1 MQRSLLVVLVVL
13 LVGIAAATWW
23 LLGAPDVAPTPLPTA
38 TGTEN
43 AEAAAG
49 TQVGSAPVATD
60 AGMQRQAAP
69 AGQRPGFD
77 DPEIRASLC
86 GFKGRVV
93 DHLKQPVADT
103 GLRLFR
109 GAMDSVLP
117 EGMDLFADASA
128 YVPEYVAGDA
138 RTDSEGR
145 WQLTG
150 VWPRGLYVLHAGI
163 GTDAPTYQV
172 VTQTPGP
179 GEVVDLGDIVL
190 PNAGVITG
198 TVLDDNGDPLAGAL
212 VRCADL
218 PGAIAAFFPIERF
231 DPNGA
236 LLVREKSSPVRVV
249 EMPAWVAKAVEE
261 LPFPRALTDS
271 DGNFRLVGVVPG
283 SNMLAT
289 TAVEFLSDVKAS
301 VIVRPGQVKN
311 VGKIRL
317 RRGEDLIGAVVD
329 TADKPVPAAEVLAG
343 STLSMGP
350 VDLAQ
355 RVIRADALGRFTGRG
370 FSPGRVTVAA
380 RRGPGHPWVM
390 AEPQS
395 INGEVKVVLPASF
408 GVDVSV
414 LLADGKPA
422 KSPRFQLLTGKAG
435 QGAAEMYLMGV
446 SPPLDLKHRKKPLAE
461 GRWRIDNLQPGAYT
475 LLADAPG
482 HANAFASFEI
492 VDADT
497 AIEVKLPMPS
507 VFTVQVFDQEDKP
520 VRNAAIYAQARGK
533 SLTEMPIRCG
543 RTGTD
548 GQLVV
553 DQLRAETLRV
563 SAEHPKYGTVHGE
576 VKVGE
581 TVRMT
586 MLAPGSMH
594 VVVRENG
601 KPPEPGK
608 WSVGIMR
615 RRSSN
620 EPRGPLENMPALHT
634 ADLAG
639 EISLKNLQPGEYEVN
654 VVKALDALRSPGG
667 IMALAQEMFLARD
680 LPSTRTGVESGQVCE
695 VQLEV
700 GEQPLEGPTASL
712 SGTVTVDGKIA
723 AGYAL
728 TANGFVG
735 TGEKRDFRRFSTRV
749 DERGRFAFATVPAGE
764 LQLSLL
770 SNGEGAMFSGPGANL
785 WGTKITLTENEAREL
800 TIDVQTTSIR
810 GTCYLPDGTPA
821 VGVFVQGRGRPKIGE
836 AADDMRVGSPT
847 DARGEFHFPQVA
859 EGIWTLSA
867 RGGGETSGRGEL
879 ANVDVVAGVPV
890 TGLRIELQKM
900 LTVTGRVE
908 LAELKLGKIRWSYLS
923 WNLLGAN
930 DAPEAQGR
938 QTAGSGIDGEKGTFR
953 TNNLPAGR
961 YRVVLFVNADGEQDR
976 EQGEYPCGIVEVPAT
991 GLTDL
996 VLRPGPRVKR

>member
-1 MQRSLLVVLVVL
+1 MQRSLLVALVVL

-23 LLGAPDVAPTPLPTA
+23 LLGTPTVAPTTLPNTSVAEPADPATA
-38 TGTEN
+38 AQT
-43 AEAAAG
+43 
-49 TQVGSAPVATD
+49 GSAPVATD

-69 AGQRPGFD
+69 ASQRVGFD
-77 DPEIRASLC
+77 DPEIRANLC

-93 DHLKQPVADT
+93 DHLKRPVADT
-103 GLRLFR
+103 GLRMFR

-117 EGMDLFADASA
+117 EGMDLFADASS

-138 RTDSEGR
+138 RTDSEGH

-150 VWPRGLYVLHAGI
+150 VWPRAIYVLHAGI
-163 GTDAPTYQV
+163 GTDAPTWQM

-198 TVLDDNGDPLAGAL
+198 TVLDDNGDPLPGAL

-218 PGAIAAFFPIERF
+218 PGAIAAFFPIERI
-231 DPNGA
+231 DPHGA
-236 LLVREKSSPVRVV
+236 VLVREKSSPVRVV
-249 EMPAWVAKAVEE
+249 EMPTWVAAAFEQ
-261 LPFPRALTDS
+261 LPFPRAMTD
-271 DGNFRLVGVVPG
+271 GEGKFRLVGVVPG

-289 TAVEFLSDVKAS
+289 TADHFLSDVKAS
-301 VIVRPGQVKN
+301 VIVRPGQVKD

-317 RRGEDLIGAVVD
+317 RRGEELVGTVVD
-329 TADKPVPAAEVLAG
+329 TADKPVPEAEVLAG

-355 RVIRADALGRFTGRG
+355 RLPRADALGRFSGHG

-380 RRGPGHPWVM
+380 RRGPGHPWVL

-395 INGEVKVVLPASF
+395 IAGEVKVVLPASF

-422 KSPRFQLLTGKAG
+422 KAPRLQLLTGYAG

-446 SPPLDLKHRKKPLAE
+446 SPPLDLKHRKKVLGE
-461 GRWRIDNLQPGAYT
+461 GRWRIENLNPGAYT
-475 LLADAPG
+475 LIADAPG
-482 HANAFASFEI
+482 HANSFASFEI
-492 VDADT
+492 VDADS
-497 AIEVKLPMPS
+497 AVEVKLPTPS
-507 VFTVQVFDQEDKP
+507 VFTVRVVDQEDKP

-533 SLTEMPIRCG
+533 SLTEMPVRCG
-543 RTGTD
+543 RTSGD

-553 DQLRAETLRV
+553 EQLRADTLRV
-563 SAEHPKYGTVHGE
+563 SAEHPKFGTVHGE

-581 TVRMT
+581 TLLLRMQ
-586 MLAPGSMH
+586 APGSLH
-594 VVVRENG
+594 AVLRENG

-608 WSVGIMR
+608 WSIGVMR
-615 RRSSN
+615 RRSSG
-620 EPRGPLENMPALHT
+620 EPRGPLETMPALYT

-639 EISLKNLQPGEYEVN
+639 EIALKNLQPGEYQVN

-667 IMALAQEMFLARD
+667 VMALAQEMFLARD
-680 LPSTRTGVESGQVCE
+680 LPSTSATVQSGATAE
-695 VQLEV
+695 VQLEL
-700 GEQPLEGPTASL
+700 GEQPLTGPTASL
-712 SGTVTVDGKIA
+712 SGTVTVDGKLA

-735 TGEKRDFRRFSTRV
+735 TGENRDWRRFSTRV
-749 DERGRFAFATVPAGE
+749 DDRGRFAFASVPAGE

-770 SNGEGAMFSGPGANL
+770 SNAEGAIFSGPGANL
-785 WGTKITLTENEAREL
+785 WGSKVTLAENEIREL
-800 TIDVQTTSIR
+800 TIDVQTTSMR
-810 GTCYLPDGTPA
+810 GVCYMPDGTPA
-821 VGVFVQGRGRPKIGE
+821 VGVFVQGRGRPKTGE
-836 AADDMRVGSPT
+836 SSDDMRVGSPT

-859 EGIWTLSA
+859 EGVWTLSA
-867 RGGGETSGRGEL
+867 RGNGEMSGRGEL
-879 ANVDVVAGVPV
+879 SNVEVVAGVPV

-908 LAELKLGKIRWSYLS
+908 LADLKLGKVRWSYLS
-923 WNLLGAN
+923 WNLLQPN
-930 DAPEAQGR
+930 DPPEASGR
-938 QTAGSGIDGEKGTFR
+938 QTGGGGVDSEKGTFR
-953 TNNLPAGR
+953 ASNLPAGR
-961 YRVVLFVNADGEQDR
+961 YRVVLYVNADGEQDR

-991 GLTDL
+991 GLTDV
-996 VLRPGPRVKR
+996 VLRPGARVKR